1 MTPQFESLSV
11 VLRFMRY
18 AGLLRA
24 EILDLRRQVMER
36 EEEIRRLKNQM
47 RRKKDEHKP
56 IILGS

>member
-1 MTPQFESLSV
+1 MTPQAQTVSV

-36 EEEIRRLKNQM
+36 EEEIRQLK
-47 RRKKDEHKP
+47 RRMERKR
-56 IILGS
+56 